1 MPLKLF
7 TFCVDIGKHSQKDL
21 KTSLNILLKS
31 IKKYVKDYQ
40 VICYSNFI
48 NSEEYSEFNI
58 EFRKYYDNTI
68 NLMYS
73 DNWLNLSFN
82 KINIYKDLR
91 EEFSS
96 DFIWIDIDTVVL
108 YDISYLNDVSNFFVP
123 IGGSCTNKNFLFSN
137 NQSITVPRKDYIQGH
152 FWKLNPKLY
161 DDLIETLN
169 EINIKGLKLRFDLQ
183 DLFGYYL
190 YYKNFYN
197 TLNVF
202 GKNYK
207 LNVSNSLSVWSK
219 TGNTHASLDGLQNLF
234 FDGKILRSKYEIEN
248 EIHILSFTMET
259 MKRLIHTNEFNK
271 LFGDFL

>member
-1 MPLKLF
+1 MTLKLF
-7 TFCVDIGKHSQKDL
+7 TFCVDIGKHSQRDL

-48 NSEEYSEFNI
+48 NPEEYFEFNI
-58 EFRKYYDNTI
+58 EFREYYDNTI

-91 EEFSS
+91 EEFNS

-161 DDLIETLN
+161 DNLIETLN
-169 EINIKGLKLRFDLQ
+169 ELDAKGLKLRYDLQ

-190 YYKNFYN
+190 YHKNFYN
-197 TLNVF
+197 TLNLF

-207 LNVSNSLSVWSK
+207 PNVSNSLSVWSK
-219 TGNTHASLDGLQNLF
+219 GGNTHASLDGLRNLF
-234 FDGKILRSKYEIEN
+234 FDNKVLKSNYEKDKQ
-248 EIHILSFTMET
+248 IHILSFTMET
-259 MKRLIHTNEFNK
+259 MKNLMYKDEFNK
-271 LFGDFL
+271 LFGDLV

>member
-1 MPLKLF
+1 MTLKLF
-7 TFCVDIGKHSQKDL
+7 TFCVDIGKHSQRDL

-48 NSEEYSEFNI
+48 NPEEYSEFNI
-58 EFRKYYDNTI
+58 EFREYYDNTI

-91 EEFSS
+91 EEFNS
-96 DFIWIDIDTVVL
+96 DFIWIDIDTIVL

-123 IGGSCTNKNFLFSN
+123 IGGSCTNKNVLFSN
-137 NQSITVPRKDYIQGH
+137 NQSITVPRKNYIQGH

-161 DDLIETLN
+161 NNLIETLN
-169 EINIKGLKLRFDLQ
+169 ELDAKGLKLRFDLQ

-190 YYKNFYN
+190 YHKNFYD

-207 LNVSNSLSVWSK
+207 SNVSNSLSVWSK
-219 TGNTHASLDGLQNLF
+219 DGNTHANIDGLRNLF
-234 FDGKILRSKYEIEN
+234 FDNKLLRSNYEKDKQ
-248 EIHILSFTMET
+248 IHILSFTMET
-259 MKRLIHTNEFNK
+259 MKKLIYTDEFNN
-271 LFGDFL
+271 LFGDLV